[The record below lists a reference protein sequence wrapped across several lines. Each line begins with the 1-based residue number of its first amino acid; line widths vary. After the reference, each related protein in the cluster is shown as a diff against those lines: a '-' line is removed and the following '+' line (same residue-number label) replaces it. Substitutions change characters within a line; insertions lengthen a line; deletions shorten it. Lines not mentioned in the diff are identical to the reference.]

1 MNEEKRTG
9 MGETP
14 IAPSGHFPQRGKQE
28 RTPEVIGAEIRM
40 YVDAGRRVTLLC
52 GIEIG
57 RRLCEAKDMLPHG
70 EWLPW
75 LSRETDFSD
84 RKAQLYMQ
92 AFREYGAKQLWIFE
106 PETNAKTFADLPISK
121 ALALLSVPESER
133 EAFAAEVGA
142 ESLSTRELQE
152 AIRERDEA
160 LKREKA
166 AREELLQADEGHALA
181 VAEIQEQLD
190 QARREKATAEQEA
203 RRAAEGVGPYRE
215 RAEAAESAAAELRAQ
230 IKELESRPVEV
241 AVERDEQAIQDAA
254 REARAKAVAEAAE
267 RETAIQK
274 LLEAALKKA
283 EKAEKAAQKAKET
296 AEKAGQDDKAELAKA
311 AQEAAAAQQEAE
323 ELRKKL
329 KLADPTATEFKA
341 YFEQVQQLWGGL
353 IGVIGRAEPELGEKL
368 KKAARALLE
377 KFGESLKE
385 TAGEN
390 RCAGTSSGAS
400 ATFPVRGEG

>member
-1 MNEEKRTG
+1 MNEEKRIA
-9 MGETP
+9 TP
-14 IAPSGHFPQRGKQE
+14 GCGLVRNDSDGGRAVEGAGPHKDPA

-181 VAEIQEQLD
+181 ITELQEKLD
-190 QARREKATAEQEA
+190 AARREADQGKDAREQQKKAEEEKATLERQLGQA
-203 RRAAEGVGPYRE
+203 RDTIR
-215 RAEAAESAAAELRAQ
+215 
-230 IKELESRPVEV
+230 ELESRPVEV

-267 RETAIQK
+267 RETALQK
-274 LLEAALKKA
+274 QLDAALKKA
-283 EKAEKAAQKAKET
+283 EKAEKAAQKAKEA

-311 AQEAAAAQQEAE
+311 AQEAAAARQEAE

-341 YFEQVQQLWGGL
+341 YFEQLQQLWGGL
-353 IGVIGRAEPELGEKL
+353 TGVIGRAEPELGEKL
-368 KKAARALLE
+368 KKAARTLLE
-377 KFGESLKE
+377 KFGEAL
-385 TAGEN
+385 G
-390 RCAGTSSGAS
+390 
-400 ATFPVRGEG
+400 

>member
-1 MNEEKRTG
+1 MNELEVK
-9 MGETP
+9 
-14 IAPSGHFPQRGKQE
+14 

-40 YVDAGRRVTLLC
+40 FVDAGRRVTLLC

-57 RRLCEAKDMLPHG
+57 RRLCEAKNMLAHG

-84 RKAQLYMQ
+84 RTAQRYMQ
-92 AFREYGAKQLWIFE
+92 AFEEYGAAQLGIFG
-106 PETNAKTFADLPISK
+106 PETNATTLSDLPISK

-142 ESLSTRELQE
+142 ESMSTRELQE

-181 VAEIQEQLD
+181 ITELQEKLD
-190 QARREKATAEQEA
+190 AARREADQGKKAQEILRSAQDDKSNLERQLGQA
-203 RRAAEGVGPYRE
+203 RDTIR
-215 RAEAAESAAAELRAQ
+215 
-230 IKELESRPVEV
+230 ELESRPVEV

-267 RETAIQK
+267 RETALQK
-274 LLEAALKKA
+274 QLDAALKKA
-283 EKAEKAAQKAKET
+283 EKAEKAAQKAKEA
-296 AEKAGQDDKAELAKA
+296 AEKAGQNDKAELAKA
-311 AQEAAAAQQEAE
+311 AQEAVAARLEAE

-329 KLADPTATEFKA
+329 ALADPTATEFKA
-341 YFEQVQQLWGGL
+341 YFEQLQQLWSGL
-353 IGVIGRAEPELGEKL
+353 TGVIGRAEPELGEKL
-368 KKAARALLE
+368 KKAARTLLE
-377 KFGESLKE
+377 KFGEAL
-385 TAGEN
+385 G
-390 RCAGTSSGAS
+390 
-400 ATFPVRGEG
+400 